1 MAKSKR
7 DILKRE
13 VAQAWYHHQRS
24 MEVLLGLKA
33 IFDPVHPEL
42 SVALD
47 LAMEA
52 DLACQGLLEKFW
64 TEAWGQETIRWESWI

>member
-1 MAKSKR
+1 MPRNTR
-7 DILKRE
+7 DTLKRE
-13 VAQAWYHHQRS
+13 VAQAYYHHERA
-24 MEVLLGLKA
+24 MEVIVGLKA

-47 LAMEA
+47 VVLQASLASQAM
-52 DLACQGLLEKFW
+52 LTQFW